1 MTFLR
6 QTRDIGVKFPLP
18 HRRPAPFGTRFPDIA
33 YLQYGEMNHHTSALW
48 KLFPRAIAFL
58 QYRKMNYSSMNYSSR
73 NYSSYDDPDAP
84 PPDPFRGVFDLDP
97 WAASRR
103 DPATGKI
110 PYPMGPPWMAKR
122 LPDGSYELRQQI
134 AHRLSMWL
142 TYMRSR
148 AGFNQTDIAEKL
160 GTTQAAVAKWETSR
174 TLISLDRLAEF
185 GYATKTD
192 IALYFDMG
200 GYYGRR
206 AMWL

>member
-1 MTFLR
+1 MTGLR
-6 QTRDIGVKFPLP
+6 QTRDISVKFLGP
-18 HRRPAPFGTRFPDIA
+18 HPRPAPFGTRFPDIA

-48 KLFPRAIAFL
+48 KLFPRAFTFL
-58 QYRKMNYSSMNYSSR
+58 HYRHMNYSSVGHSGD
-73 NYSSYDDPDAP
+73 DDPYAP
-84 PPDPFRGVFDLDP
+84 PPDPFRGVFDHHP

-110 PYPMGPPWMAKR
+110 PYPMGPLWMAKR

-142 TYMRSR
+142 SYMRDR
-148 AGFNQTDIAEKL
+148 AGFNQTDIAAKL